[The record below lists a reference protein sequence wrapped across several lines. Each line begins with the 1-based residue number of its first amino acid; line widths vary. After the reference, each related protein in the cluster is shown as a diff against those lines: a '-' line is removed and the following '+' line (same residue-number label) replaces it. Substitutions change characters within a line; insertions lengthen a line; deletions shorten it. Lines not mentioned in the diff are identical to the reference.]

1 MKLKK
6 YTAIYFLLFLAIVFI
21 EIQYYRATLQEQ
33 QYYAMYFFVALFQQ
47 NYSFFSLFTLL
58 ATIGAWASLFF
69 KKHKNLYF
77 SIFSYTAFACILPTI
92 ISLIKNVPA
101 KYLDDIIQTAPFC
114 VIGMILVPLY
124 FVALLYLIICDI
136 YILVNRRLQE
146 KRKMQERLTY
156 LESQIDKKIYK

>member
-21 EIQYYRATLQEQ
+21 EIQYYRLLLQQ
-33 QYYAMYFFVALFQQ
+33 IQYCEILFFGSIFHKYYHWF
-47 NYSFFSLFTLL
+47 NIFTLL

-114 VIGMILVPLY
+114 VLGMILVPLY

-146 KRKMQERLTY
+146 KRKIQERLTY
-156 LESQIDKKIYK
+156 LESQIDKKIDK